1 MATIKRFGWS
11 LNFSFDTEPFMEKL
25 SPNILAVVSF
35 WHDLNLWKKTF
46 SEMSHWGA
54 LHILNYCFHKR
65 RHSWPEKDAHDQAPW
80 SHFYHQLC
88 KKRRWADDF
97 ATTLTLK
104 DKYRKGKVNILIY
117 INIMKHF
124 KVKFQSWIVI
134 WNLKQKNLIYQHCM
148 IWKTD

>member
-35 WHDLNLWKKTF
+35 WHDLILWKKTF
-46 SEMSHWGA
+46 SEMSRWCA

-88 KKRRWADDF
+88 KKRREQMILPQLLLWK
-97 ATTLTLK
+97 TNT
-104 DKYRKGKVNILIY
+104 GKEKLMWD
-117 INIMKHF
+117 IMKHF